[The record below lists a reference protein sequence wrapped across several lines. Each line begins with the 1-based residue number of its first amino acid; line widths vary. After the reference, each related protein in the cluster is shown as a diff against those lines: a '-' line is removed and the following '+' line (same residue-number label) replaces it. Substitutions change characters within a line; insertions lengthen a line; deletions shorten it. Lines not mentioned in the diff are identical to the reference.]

1 MADSAEGSG
10 SNKWIYIG
18 IGAVVLIGAGVG
30 VYLMVSKKDD
40 SASAASSSP
49 SPSPSLASAPAT
61 AKGNDYVSGEAIAKR
76 NGGNYKAW
84 QDLGLNEKDR
94 EKDKK
99 DPIKMDKW
107 NQYNSFWGKINELF
121 GEPSQ
126 NSREP
131 LVRGFLKGMNLS
143 EESSYVGIFKPFIQQ
158 YMDNPAHKYHW
169 EVSVGEFLK

>member
-40 SASAASSSP
+40 SASAGSS
-49 SPSPSLASAPAT
+49 SPSPSLASAPTSEPAT

-76 NGGNYKAW
+76 SGGNYNAY
-84 QDLGLNEKDR
+84 QDIPKIDR
-94 EKDKK
+94 EKDKN
-99 DPIKMDKW
+99 DPMKMHLAG
-107 NQYNSFWGKINELF
+107 QYDAFWGAIDSNF
-121 GEPSQ
+121 GSPST
-126 NSREP
+126 NEP

-143 EESSYVGIFKPFIQQ
+143 LQRDYVGIFKPYIQK
-158 YMDNPAHKYHW
+158 YLDNPAKKFHW
-169 EVSVGEFLK
+169 EVTAGEFLK

>member
-40 SASAASSSP
+40 SASAGSS
-49 SPSPSLASAPAT
+49 SPSPSLASAPTA

-76 NGGNYKAW
+76 NGGSYKAW
-84 QDLGLNEKDR
+84 QDLGLKGEDR

-126 NSREP
+126 NSRES

-158 YMDNPAHKYHW
+158 YLDNPAHKNHW
-169 EVSVGEFLK
+169 EVTAGEFLK